1 MSQFRAKRLDIG
13 CFVNIKTIRDHS
25 KRKAFAQFE
34 PERQALR
41 YIIRNTTLPQRTRA
55 EAQLQL
61 TQMHCYTRPTQ
72 IRGRCLLG
80 GKGRGILRD
89 FKLSRYN
96 FRMEA
101 LAGNIPG
108 VKKAS
113 CPLIPRSYFINED
126 DEVRSIENPDY
137 YFKYFLSRNE
147 RYNERQ
153 RFAMNQA
160 LEEEIHKRLT
170 NLGLEKIPLPLGTPT
185 TTDDGT
191 TTTTTAPNV
200 PIFVSADIAQKSR
213 VVLIFGESYQDL
225 GVLAHRVIGGP
236 GGVDK
241 GSMVSIVASLQQQRS
256 SPTDAAA
263 PGIILANTGQL
274 LWCPSAGRSLT
285 RCAFDAAPM
294 KSAVHEGRLVD
305 EDRNRVPGNRS
316 VAEHVR
322 YVFESVVPAFVDPR
336 KEARIDVVAVGD
348 AAEAVEK
355 YLDGE
360 AVWARWGNHFGCFAN
375 VGGYYPTW
383 ELKCEGFKQFLRDK
397 ARSYVPSLEP
407 LNTVLSGPDGNP
419 HTTAF
424 TALGSPVFSGGTA
437 HFTELLL
444 VEGGS
449 TVLDFLQEV
458 ALSSSDYRNPEFHV
472 AYRDL
477 RADDQEDEDWSNWRD
492 PAVADQMMP
501 TVEVSAA
508 AAKNGPVDKT
518 VTAGDDGYSKAVKS
532 GSERT
537 VGTKDEGED
546 EVEGAEDKKNAG
558 VSSDSNGIVQEEE
571 EEKKASAVV
580 PESETETGSLEARK
594 TKQLE
599 KAKSIV
605 AEGRDNQAEPEA
617 GDKGTDEELQA
628 EVGKKLVID
637 EI

>member
-1 MSQFRAKRLDIG
+1 MFR
-13 CFVNIKTIRDHS
+13 
-25 KRKAFAQFE
+25 RKWSG
-34 PERQALR
+34 
-41 YIIRNTTLPQRTRA
+41 LPA
-55 EAQLQL
+55 DPVFLSDLQK
-61 TQMHCYTRPTQ
+61 
-72 IRGRCLLG
+72 LG
-80 GKGRGILRD
+80 
-89 FKLSRYN
+89 
-96 FRMEA
+96 
-101 LAGNIPG
+101 
-108 VKKAS
+108 
-113 CPLIPRSYFINED
+113 YFINED
-126 DEVRSIENPDY
+126 DEVRSIENPNY
-137 YFKYFLSRNE
+137 YFKYFLTRNG

-170 NLGLEKIPLPLGTPT
+170 NLGLKKIPLPLGTPT
-185 TTDDGT
+185 TTDDGG

-200 PIFVSADIAQKSR
+200 PIFVSTDIAQKSR
-213 VVLIFGESYQDL
+213 VVLIFGESCQDL

-241 GSMVSIVASLQQQRS
+241 GSMVSIVTSLQQQRS

-274 LWCPSAGRSLT
+274 LWCPSAGRALT
-285 RCAFDAAPM
+285 RYAFDAAPM

-360 AVWARWGNHFGCFAN
+360 AVWARWGNRFGCFAN

-397 ARSYVPSLEP
+397 ARSYLPSLEP

-419 HTTAF
+419 HTTTF

-449 TVLDFLQEV
+449 AVLDFLQEV

-477 RADDQEDEDWSNWRD
+477 RADDQEDEDWSNWQD
-492 PAVADQMMP
+492 PTVADQMMP

-508 AAKNGPVDKT
+508 AVPRGYDHDAAAVTAAAVKNGQVDKGA
-518 VTAGDDGYSKAVKS
+518 TAGDDNYSKAAES
-532 GSERT
+532 GSERAAAI
-537 VGTKDEGED
+537 KNEGEG
-546 EVEGAEDKKNAG
+546 EVEGAEDRKNAG
-558 VSSDSNGIVQEEE
+558 LSSDCNGIIQEEE
-571 EEKKASAVV
+571 EGKKAKAAV

-594 TKQLE
+594 TEQQE

-605 AEGRDNQAEPEA
+605 AEECGNKAEPEA
-617 GDKGTDEELQA
+617 GDEGTDEELLA

>member
-1 MSQFRAKRLDIG
+1 MFR
-13 CFVNIKTIRDHS
+13 
-25 KRKAFAQFE
+25 RKWSGLPADPAF
-34 PERQALR
+34 PSDLKK
-41 YIIRNTTLPQRTRA
+41 
-55 EAQLQL
+55 
-61 TQMHCYTRPTQ
+61 
-72 IRGRCLLG
+72 LG
-80 GKGRGILRD
+80 
-89 FKLSRYN
+89 
-96 FRMEA
+96 
-101 LAGNIPG
+101 
-108 VKKAS
+108 
-113 CPLIPRSYFINED
+113 YFINEE

-170 NLGLEKIPLPLGTPT
+170 DLGLKKIPLPLGTPT
-185 TTDDGT
+185 ITTDDGT
-191 TTTTTAPNV
+191 TTTTTTPNV

-213 VVLIFGESYQDL
+213 VVLIFGESSQDL

-241 GSMVSIVASLQQQRS
+241 GSMVSIVSSLQQQRS

-263 PGIILANTGQL
+263 PGVILANTGQL
-274 LWCPSAGRSLT
+274 LWCPSAGRTLT
-285 RCAFDAAPM
+285 RYAFDAAPM

-305 EDRNRVPGNRS
+305 EHRNRVPGNRG

-322 YVFESVVPAFVDPR
+322 YVFESVVPAFVDPS

-348 AAEAVEK
+348 AAEAVER

-360 AVWARWGNHFGCFAN
+360 AAWARWGNRVSCFAN

-383 ELKCEGFKQFLRDK
+383 ELKCEGFKQFLRDR
-397 ARSYVPSLEP
+397 ARSYLPSLEP

-419 HTTAF
+419 HTTTF

-437 HFTELLL
+437 YFTELLL

-449 TVLDFLQEV
+449 AVLDFLQDV

-477 RADDQEDEDWSNWRD
+477 RADDQEDEDWSNWQD

-508 AAKNGPVDKT
+508 AAKNGRVDKG
-518 VTAGDDGYSKAVKS
+518 VTAGGDGYSQAVES
-532 GSERT
+532 GNERRVEIT
-537 VGTKDEGED
+537 DEGEG
-546 EVEGAEDKKNAG
+546 EVEGPEDKKNAG
-558 VSSDSNGIVQEEE
+558 LASDAKGTIQEEE
-571 EEKKASAVV
+571 TGKKVKAAV

-594 TKQLE
+594 TKQQV
-599 KAKSIV
+599 KAKYIV
-605 AEGRDNQAEPEA
+605 AKECDNEAEPEA
-617 GDKGTDEELQA
+617 GDEGTDEELRA
-628 EVGKKLVID
+628 EMGKKLVID

>member
-1 MSQFRAKRLDIG
+1 MFR
-13 CFVNIKTIRDHS
+13 
-25 KRKAFAQFE
+25 RKWSGLPADPAF
-34 PERQALR
+34 PSDLKK
-41 YIIRNTTLPQRTRA
+41 
-55 EAQLQL
+55 
-61 TQMHCYTRPTQ
+61 
-72 IRGRCLLG
+72 LG
-80 GKGRGILRD
+80 
-89 FKLSRYN
+89 
-96 FRMEA
+96 
-101 LAGNIPG
+101 
-108 VKKAS
+108 
-113 CPLIPRSYFINED
+113 YFINED

-137 YFKYFLSRNE
+137 YFKYFLSRNG

-170 NLGLEKIPLPLGTPT
+170 NLGLKKIPLPLGTPT
-185 TTDDGT
+185 TTTDDGI

-213 VVLIFGESYQDL
+213 VVLIFGESCQDL

-241 GSMVSIVASLQQQRS
+241 GSMVSIVTSLQQQRS
-256 SPTDAAA
+256 SPADASA
-263 PGIILANTGQL
+263 PGVILANTGQL
-274 LWCPSAGRSLT
+274 LWCPSAGRVLT
-285 RCAFDAAPM
+285 RYAFDAAPM

-322 YVFESVVPAFVDPR
+322 YVFESVVPAYVDPS
-336 KEARIDVVAVGD
+336 KEPRIDVVAVGD

-360 AVWARWGNHFGCFAN
+360 AVWARWGNRIGCFAN

-383 ELKCEGFKQFLRDK
+383 ELKCGGFKQFLRDK
-397 ARSYVPSLEP
+397 TRSYLPSLEP

-419 HTTAF
+419 HTTTF

-449 TVLDFLQEV
+449 AVLDFLQEV

-477 RADDQEDEDWSNWRD
+477 RADDQEDEDWSNWQD

-508 AAKNGPVDKT
+508 VVPRGYDDDAAAAAAAAAAAKNGQVDKG
-518 VTAGDDGYSKAVKS
+518 VTAGDDGYSKPVE
-532 GSERT
+532 SESECT
-537 VGTKDEGED
+537 IAIKDEGEG
-546 EVEGAEDKKNAG
+546 EVEVAEDKKNAG
-558 VSSDSNGIVQEEE
+558 LSSDSNDTIQEEE
-571 EEKKASAVV
+571 ERKKAKAAV
-580 PESETETGSLEARK
+580 PESETETRNLEARK
-594 TKQLE
+594 TEQE

-605 AEGRDNQAEPEA
+605 AEVRDNKAEPEA
-617 GDKGTDEELQA
+617 GDEGTDEELRA
-628 EVGKKLVID
+628 EMRKKLVID